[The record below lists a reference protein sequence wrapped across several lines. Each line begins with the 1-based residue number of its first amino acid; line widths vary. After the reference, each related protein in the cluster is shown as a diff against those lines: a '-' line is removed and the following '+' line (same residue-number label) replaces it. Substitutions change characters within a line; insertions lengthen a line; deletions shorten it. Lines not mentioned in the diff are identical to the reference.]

1 MMRSERQQ
9 GFTLLEV
16 MIALTLTGLALGGLF
31 GIIAGNKQLAWRADA
46 ALVRSMQV
54 RSLINFSQLNDTRGD
69 VPVPFAA
76 SELQLSDNLLLPE
89 VPERRT
95 QGSVQSLRRYQ
106 VLDQNG
112 EELAAGTYHVELD
125 LPE

>member
-54 RSLINFSQLNDTRGD
+54 RTLINFSQLNDTRGD

-76 SELQLSDNLLLPE
+76 NALQLSDNLLLPD